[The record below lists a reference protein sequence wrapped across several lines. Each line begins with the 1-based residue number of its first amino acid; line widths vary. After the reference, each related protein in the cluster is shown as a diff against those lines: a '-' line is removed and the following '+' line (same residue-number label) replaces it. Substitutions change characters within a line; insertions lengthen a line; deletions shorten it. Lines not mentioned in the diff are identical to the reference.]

1 MLKKIIF
8 RSLIFIFVFQSIT
21 QSAESEGMPQ
31 LNPEFWY
38 AQIFWLVI
46 IFLVL
51 YISIWKVFLPK
62 ISNSIENRKSK
73 IIKDLNDTQKIKE
86 QAEKKLQEYNK
97 ILQDSKN
104 EAKKIIEENRKKLDD
119 DIEKKKKIFYSEI
132 EKELIDA
139 EQEIEKTK
147 KTSSIAINKIAS
159 EISSE
164 IIRKIIGAEVN
175 SSSVAA
181 IVENISKERLK
192 EN

>member
-1 MLKKIIF
+1 MKVFWITFCITFGLGVSY
-8 RSLIFIFVFQSIT
+8 SLG
-21 QSAESEGMPQ
+21 AEEGMPQ

-147 KTSSIAINKIAS
+147 KTSSISINKIAS

-175 SSSVAA
+175 LSSVAA